1 MSARSCQRRAGL
13 ALTFMLAL
21 SILAA
26 PLAAGAQQTAG
37 KVYRL
42 GILSPGAGSGPSV
55 PSIADLLL
63 AVLREHGYVER
74 RNLVVERRFA
84 DDKPDR
90 LPGLARELVHVR
102 PDIIV
107 ALSGLAIQAARDA
120 TTTIPIVMVIAADPV
135 TWGLVASLSRPGGNV
150 TGITINYETTLAGK
164 RLELLKEAVPR
175 AVRVAVLGS
184 GPLSSSAQLREAEK
198 AAGALGIKLV
208 PVEIQDNDYDRAFA
222 AIVAERAD
230 AILILTGPTVVRD
243 GTRII
248 DRTLKHRLPAIS
260 ALRDFVEAGALMSY
274 GGSNLDM
281 SRRVAVYVDKILKGA
296 KPADLP
302 VEQPTTFELAINL
315 KTAKVLGLKIPES
328 LLQRA
333 DEVIQ

>member
-1 MSARSCQRRAGL
+1 MRRIAGAIFATV
-13 ALTFMLAL
+13 ALVLGLFTA
-21 SILAA
+21 SLAA
-26 PLAAGAQQTAG
+26 EAQQAG

-42 GILSPGAGSGPSV
+42 GILSPGAGSDPSV
-55 PSIADLLL
+55 PSIGNLLL

-107 ALSGLAIQAARDA
+107 ALSGQAIQAARDA

-150 TGITINYETTLAGK
+150 TGITTNYETTLAGK
-164 RLELLKEAVPR
+164 RLELLKEAIPR

-184 GPLSSSAQLREAEK
+184 GSLSSSAQLREAEK
-198 AAGALGIKLV
+198 AGEALGIKLV
-208 PVEIQDNDYDRAFA
+208 PVEIRDTDYDRAFA

-243 GTRII
+243 QTRII

-260 ALRDFVEAGALMSY
+260 ALRELAEAGALMSY
-274 GGSNLDM
+274 GGSNLDA

-302 VEQPTTFELAINL
+302 VEQPTTFELVINM
-315 KTAKVLGLKIPES
+315 KTAKALGLTIPQS
-328 LLQRA
+328 LLLRA